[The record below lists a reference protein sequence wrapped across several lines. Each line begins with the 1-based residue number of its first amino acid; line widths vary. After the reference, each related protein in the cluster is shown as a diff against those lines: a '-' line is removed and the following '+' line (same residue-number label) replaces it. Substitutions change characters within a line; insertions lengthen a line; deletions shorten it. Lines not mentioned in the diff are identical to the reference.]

1 MNNEIQNQISR
12 FLDFEENLEIDNLVY
27 KNLSIWPV
35 LRTAVFEEIFR
46 EKNLSLGSQKNNDL
60 RKFSLNLQYLYLLFR
75 EILSFSNIFNKADV
89 LLINNDPK
97 TKIIDGSFT
106 TKLVWGFTKALES
119 DFRISILNT
128 QSDHLNPD
136 LDSINVSRILSLFS
150 RIMAIFKGFT
160 GWKISE
166 NYLDKSINK
175 YFGIRLDWKRIYR
188 DNFIRQAFLGYIL
201 RLIIKIKS
209 PKIIIFSDNGSMSL
223 VNKIA
228 NDRNIPTVDYQ
239 HAVLSD
245 YYIIYNHN
253 EGSSSLYKEHLSE
266 YFFSWG
272 EYRLTRYKDNYKC
285 RVVGNA
291 FFEESRKEFI
301 QVKKNQKSLLL
312 VSDGKYTRD
321 ELVDLAIQLSKKF
334 KDFVIYYKLRPE
346 EYENWYLNY
355 PKEFSQIPNINV
367 IDNDDTNLYY
377 YLTLCSYV
385 IGTNSTVLLE
395 ALPISQ
401 IIIYKIGWFFEMN
414 DYIEDGLFL
423 SADSCSEVMDLI
435 SSKKNA
441 NAQISLD
448 SIFKEE
454 SQYLTHKNVKEIV
467 EKKSFND

>member
-1 MNNEIQNQISR
+1 MNNEIQDQISR
-12 FLDFEENLEIDNLVY
+12 FLDFEENLEIDKLVY
-27 KNLSIWPV
+27 KNLSIWPI

-46 EKNLSLGSQKNNDL
+46 EKNLSLGSQNNNP
-60 RKFSLNLQYLYLLFR
+60 RRSYLNPKSFYFLLK
-75 EILSFSNIFNKADV
+75 EILTFSFLFNKTDV

-97 TKIIDGSFT
+97 TKIIDGNLT
-106 TKLVWGFTKALES
+106 TKLVWGFTKSLES
-119 DFRISILNT
+119 DFKISILNT
-128 QSDHLNPD
+128 QSVHLSPNFN
-136 LDSINVSRILSLFS
+136 SINISRILSFLT
-150 RIMAIFKGFT
+150 RIMIIFRGYKE
-160 GWKISE
+160 WKISE
-166 NYLDKSINK
+166 NYLNKSINK
-175 YFGIRLDWKRIYR
+175 FYGIQLNWKRIYR
-188 DNFIRQAFLGYIL
+188 DNFIRQVFLGYIL

-245 YYIIYNHN
+245 YYIIYNHK
-253 EGSSSLYKEHLSE
+253 EGSSSLYKEHLSD

-272 EYRLTRYKDNYKC
+272 EYRLERYKDNYKC

-334 KDFVIYYKLRPE
+334 KDFIIYYKLRPE
-346 EYENWYLNY
+346 EYENWLLNY
-355 PKEFSQIPNINV
+355 PKEFSEISNINV

-414 DYIEDGLFL
+414 DYIDDGLFL

-441 NAQISLD
+441 NGKISSD

-454 SQYLTHKNVKEIV
+454 SQYLTYQNVKEILD
-467 EKKSFND
+467 KKSFND

>member
-1 MNNEIQNQISR
+1 
-12 FLDFEENLEIDNLVY
+12 
-27 KNLSIWPV
+27 
-35 LRTAVFEEIFR
+35 
-46 EKNLSLGSQKNNDL
+46 
-60 RKFSLNLQYLYLLFR
+60 
-75 EILSFSNIFNKADV
+75 
-89 LLINNDPK
+89 
-97 TKIIDGSFT
+97 
-106 TKLVWGFTKALES
+106 
-119 DFRISILNT
+119 
-128 QSDHLNPD
+128 
-136 LDSINVSRILSLFS
+136 
-150 RIMAIFKGFT
+150 
-160 GWKISE
+160 
-166 NYLDKSINK
+166 
-175 YFGIRLDWKRIYR
+175 
-188 DNFIRQAFLGYIL
+188 
-201 RLIIKIKS
+201 
-209 PKIIIFSDNGSMSL
+209 MSL

-301 QVKKNQKSLLL
+301 KVKKNQKSLLL

-355 PKEFSQIPNINV
+355 PKEFSQVSNINV

-441 NAQISLD
+441 N
-448 SIFKEE
+448 
-454 SQYLTHKNVKEIV
+454 
-467 EKKSFND
+467 